1 MNKVRNSK
9 TVYRTILRPLLIVV
23 LIEIVL
29 MTGSY
34 WFLGINEQ
42 LDKNARDILMQ
53 QTENRKSYLENEMI
67 QKWSNLTTI
76 SQTINER
83 TQKLIAQNEIS
94 LQTLDSSSKACAPLL
109 NDISKELISTLYNK
123 EATGIFVVF
132 NTHDLRENKGNKPG
146 IYIRNEDPNTVSV
159 KEYGDLLLEKAPIE
173 VVQSLNIST
182 DVNWESMFDL
192 STQENTFIYSP
203 FQQAYHDK
211 IKMEAKEYGYWNE
224 NIYHLKNDDGSAISY
239 SMPLILPD
247 GTVYGVIG
255 VELLTSYLEELMPSD
270 ELKNDHQGSY
280 ILSIKEKKQQSSLV
294 VSSSSLKRR
303 QLKKFSLIEDK
314 NKNNYVF
321 IDGKEYYAAVQN
333 LNIYNSNGPFS
344 NQQWQLISLVE
355 RNQLYTFSNHI
366 FYLQISMIVLV
377 GIVTLIG
384 IFYVSK
390 KISGPISRLSKEV
403 TNSRQVKEIPEL
415 HATGIQE
422 IDQFSSAITELSQE
436 VLETSTKFLNIMNM
450 ASIDI
455 GGYEIKKGSQNV
467 YVTDNF
473 FLLLGIDK
481 VSLPLTYEQFEELF
495 KEVESNYQVEIEN
508 ENQRIYCIKKYAGLR
523 YVRLKTRKEGNR
535 EIGIAEDITT
545 SYLERQRIE
554 HERDFDILTGLYN
567 RFSFQRHMDYL
578 FEHAEQLKIA
588 ALVMIDLDNLKKIND
603 GFGHDWGDNYIR
615 QCGKCFQENVPDNT
629 ICARVSGDEFYLFLY
644 GYDSQEEIRQRLIS
658 MTSIMRHRKVLLPN
672 GDQMNLSA
680 SIGVSWYPQDSTHF
694 EFLKKYADFAMYQV
708 KKSTKGGLTEFDK
721 ALYEDEKHDRQMR
734 LEFYQLIEKEQL
746 TYHFQPILS
755 AKNGEIIAYE
765 ALMRSQLATL
775 KNPEKILKIARE
787 ENKLEDIER
796 ICIFKS
802 TETFDQLRKNK
813 LIKEDALLF
822 INSIA
827 SVSLNDE
834 DRERFHHYFDHI
846 QSKIVV
852 EVTEEENMSEE
863 ALIRKKETKGF
874 SGMFALDDYG
884 SGYNT
889 EINLLNLNPKYI
901 KIDLTIVRDVDKDFD
916 KQQLVSNIV
925 EYAHQRDAYIIAEG
939 IETKEE
945 LLKVL
950 ELGVDYLQGYYL
962 SYPQSNPQEVSDES
976 IQTIDNYWKKR

>member
-1 MNKVRNSK
+1 MNKMGNSK
-9 TVYRTILRPLLIVV
+9 TVYRTILRPLLIVLLV
-23 LIEIVL
+23 EIVL

-34 WFLGINEQ
+34 WLLGINGQ
-42 LDKNARDILMQ
+42 LNKNARDILIQ
-53 QTENRKSYLENEMI
+53 QTENRKSYLQNEMI
-67 QKWSNLTTI
+67 QKWSNLSTI

-83 TQKLIAQNEIS
+83 TQQLIDQNVIS
-94 LQTLDSSSKACAPLL
+94 LQTLDSSSKASAPLL
-109 NDISKELISTLYNK
+109 NEISKELISTLYSK
-123 EATGIFVVF
+123 ETTGIFVIL
-132 NTHDLRENKGNKPG
+132 NTHDLRENKDNKPG
-146 IYIRNEDPNTVSV
+146 IYIRNDDPSTVSV
-159 KEYGDLLLEKAPIE
+159 KEYGDLLLEKAPVE
-173 VVQSLNIST
+173 VVRSLNIST
-182 DVNWESMFDL
+182 DTHWESTFDL
-192 STQENTFIYSP
+192 STEENTLLYKP
-203 FQQAYHDK
+203 FEKAYHDK
-211 IKMEAKEYGYWNE
+211 IKLEAKEYGYWNE
-224 NIYHLKNDDGSAISY
+224 KSYHLKNNKNSAISY

-247 GTVYGVIG
+247 GTVYGVVG
-255 VELLTSYLEELMPSD
+255 VELLTSYLENLMPID
-270 ELKNDHQGSY
+270 ELKNDNQGSY
-280 ILSIKEKKQQSSLV
+280 VLSVETNAQHNSLV
-294 VSSSSLKRR
+294 VSSASLKRK
-303 QLKKFSLIEDK
+303 QLKKFYLTEDYDK
-314 NKNNYVF
+314 NNFVF
-321 IDGKEYYAAVQN
+321 LNGKEYYAAIQN
-333 LNIYNSNGPFS
+333 LDIYNS
-344 NQQWQLISLVE
+344 
-355 RNQLYTFSNHI
+355 
-366 FYLQISMIVLV
+366 
-377 GIVTLIG
+377 
-384 IFYVSK
+384 
-390 KISGPISRLSKEV
+390 KISGSISRLSKEV
-403 TNSRQVKEIPEL
+403 DNSRLVKEIPEL

-422 IDQFSSAITELSQE
+422 IDQFSSAIIDLSQE

-455 GGYEIKKGSQNV
+455 GGYEIKKGSKNV

-481 VSLPLTYEQFEELF
+481 VTLPLTYEQFEELF
-495 KEVESNYQVEIEN
+495 KEVERDYQVEIKNEN
-508 ENQRIYCIKKYAGLR
+508 ERIYCIKKYVGLR
-523 YVRLKTRKEGNR
+523 YVRLKMRKETDR

-554 HERDFDILTGLYN
+554 HERDYDVLTGLYN

-578 FEHAEQLKIA
+578 FEHSEQLKIA

-603 GFGHDWGDNYIR
+603 AFGHDWGDNYIR
-615 QCGKCFQENVPDNT
+615 QCGKCFQENVPEKT

-644 GYDSQEEIRQRLIS
+644 GFDNQEEIRQRLIS
-658 MTSIMRHRKVLLPN
+658 MTSIMQHRTVLLPN
-672 GDQMNLSA
+672 GNKMNLSA
-680 SIGVSWYPQDSTHF
+680 SIGISWYPQDSIYF
-694 EFLKKYADFAMYQV
+694 DFLKKYADFAMYQV
-708 KKSTKGGLTEFDK
+708 KKSTKGNLAEFDK
-721 ALYEDEKHDRQMR
+721 TLYEDEKHDRQMH

-775 KNPEKILKIARE
+775 KNPEMILRIARE
-787 ENKLEDIER
+787 ENKLEDVER

-813 LIKEDALLF
+813 LVKEDALLF

-834 DRERFHHYFDHI
+834 DRERFHRYFSHI
-846 QSKIVV
+846 QSQIVV

-863 ALIRKKETKGF
+863 ALIRKRETKGF

-889 EINLLNLNPKYI
+889 EINLLNLSPKYI
-901 KIDLTIVRDVDKDFD
+901 KIDLTIVRNIDKDFD

-925 EYAHQRDAYIIAEG
+925 EYAHQREGYIIAEG

-962 SYPQSNPQEVSDES
+962 SYPQLNPQEVSNES
-976 IQTIDNYWKKR
+976 IKTIENYWKKR

>member
-1 MNKVRNSK
+1 MNKMGNSK

-23 LIEIVL
+23 LVEIVL

-34 WFLGINEQ
+34 WILGINDQ
-42 LDKNARDILMQ
+42 LDKNARDILIQ
-53 QTENRKSYLENEMI
+53 QTENRRSYLQNEMI
-67 QKWSNLTTI
+67 QKWSNLSTI

-83 TQKLIAQNEIS
+83 TQQLIDQDVIS
-94 LQTLDSSSKACAPLL
+94 LQTLDSSSKASAPLL
-109 NDISKELISTLYNK
+109 NEISKELISTLYSK
-123 EATGIFVVF
+123 EATGIFVI
-132 NTHDLRENKGNKPG
+132 LNKDNKPG
-146 IYIRNEDPNTVSV
+146 IYIRNNDPNTFFV
-159 KEYGDLLLEKAPIE
+159 KEYGDLLMEKAPVE
-173 VVQSLNIST
+173 VVRSLNIST
-182 DVNWESMFDL
+182 DTHWESTFDL
-192 STQENTFIYSP
+192 STEENTLLYKP
-203 FQQAYHDK
+203 FEKAYHDK

-224 NIYHLKNDDGSAISY
+224 KSYHLKNDDNSAISY

-247 GTVYGVIG
+247 GTVYGVVG
-255 VELLTSYLEELMPSD
+255 VELLTSYLENLMPID
-270 ELKNDHQGSY
+270 ELKNDNQGSY
-280 ILSIKEKKQQSSLV
+280 VLSVETNDQHNSLV
-294 VSSSSLKRR
+294 VSSASVKRK
-303 QLKKFSLIEDK
+303 QLKKFYLTEDNDK
-314 NKNNYVF
+314 NNFVF
-321 IDGKEYYAAVQN
+321 LNGKEYYAAVQN

-344 NQQWQLISLVE
+344 KHQWQLVSLVE

-377 GIVTLIG
+377 GIVSLIG
-384 IFYVSK
+384 IFYVSR

-403 TNSRQVKEIPEL
+403 DNSRLVKEIPEL

-422 IDQFSSAITELSQE
+422 IDQFSSAITALSQE

-455 GGYEIKKGSQNV
+455 GGYEIKKGSENV

-481 VSLPLTYEQFEELF
+481 VTLPLSYEQFEELF
-495 KEVESNYQVEIEN
+495 KEVERDYQVEIEN
-508 ENQRIYCIKKYAGLR
+508 ENERIYCIKKYVGLR
-523 YVRLKTRKEGNR
+523 YVRLKMRKEADR

-545 SYLERQRIE
+545 NYLERQRIE
-554 HERDFDILTGLYN
+554 HERDFDVLTGLYN

-578 FEHAEQLKIA
+578 FEHSEQLKIA

-603 GFGHDWGDNYIR
+603 AFGHDWGDNYIH
-615 QCGKCFQENVPDNT
+615 QCGKCFQENVPEKT

-644 GYDSQEEIRQRLIS
+644 GYENQEEIRQKLIS
-658 MTSIMRHRKVLLPN
+658 MTSIMQHRTVLLPN
-672 GDQMNLSA
+672 GNKMNLSA
-680 SIGVSWYPQDSTHF
+680 SIGISWYPQNSVYFD
-694 EFLKKYADFAMYQV
+694 FLKKYADFAMYQV
-708 KKSTKGGLTEFDK
+708 KKSTKGNLAEFDK
-721 ALYEDEKHDRQMR
+721 ALYEDEKLNRQMR
-734 LEFYQLIEKEQL
+734 LEFHQLIEKEQL

-775 KNPEKILKIARE
+775 KNPEMILKIARE
-787 ENKLEDIER
+787 ENKLEDVER

-813 LIKEDALLF
+813 LVKEDALLF

-834 DRERFHHYFDHI
+834 DRTRFHHCFSHI
-846 QSKIVV
+846 QSQIVV

-863 ALIRKKETKGF
+863 ALVRKRETEGF

-901 KIDLTIVRDVDKDFD
+901 KIDLTIVRDIDKDFD

-925 EYAHQRDAYIIAEG
+925 EYAHQREAYIIAEG

-962 SYPQSNPQEVSDES
+962 SYPQSNPQEVFDES
-976 IQTIDNYWKKR
+976 IQTIKNYWKKR

>member
-1 MNKVRNSK
+1 MNKMGNSK
-9 TVYRTILRPLLIVV
+9 TVYRTILRPLLIVLLV
-23 LIEIVL
+23 EIVL

-34 WFLGINEQ
+34 WLLGINGQ
-42 LDKNARDILMQ
+42 LNKNARDILIQ
-53 QTENRKSYLENEMI
+53 QTENRKSYLQNEMI
-67 QKWSNLTTI
+67 QKWSNLSTI

-83 TQKLIAQNEIS
+83 TQQLIDQDVIS
-94 LQTLDSSSKACAPLL
+94 LQTLDSSSKASTPLL
-109 NDISKELISTLYNK
+109 NEISKELISTLYSK
-123 EATGIFVVF
+123 ETTGIFVIL
-132 NTHDLRENKGNKPG
+132 NTHDLRENKDNKPG
-146 IYIRNEDPNTVSV
+146 IYIRNNDPSTFSV
-159 KEYGDLLLEKAPIE
+159 KEYGDLLLEKAPVE
-173 VVQSLNIST
+173 VVRSLNIST
-182 DVNWESMFDL
+182 DTHWESTFDL
-192 STQENTFIYSP
+192 STEENTLLYKP
-203 FQQAYHDK
+203 FEKAYHDK

-224 NIYHLKNDDGSAISY
+224 KSYHLKNNEDSAISY

-247 GTVYGVIG
+247 GTVYGVVG
-255 VELLTSYLEELMPSD
+255 VELLTSYLENLMPID
-270 ELKNDHQGSY
+270 ELKNDNQGSY
-280 ILSIKEKKQQSSLV
+280 VLSVEMNDQHNSLV
-294 VSSSSLKRR
+294 VSSASVKRK
-303 QLKKFSLIEDK
+303 QLKKFYLTEDNDK
-314 NKNNYVF
+314 NNFVYLN
-321 IDGKEYYAAVQN
+321 GKEYYAAVQN
-333 LNIYNSNGPFS
+333 LNIYNSNSPFS
-344 NQQWQLISLVE
+344 KHQWQLVSLVE

-377 GIVTLIG
+377 GIVSLIG
-384 IFYVSK
+384 IFYVSR

-403 TNSRQVKEIPEL
+403 DNSRLVKEIPEL

-422 IDQFSSAITELSQE
+422 IDQFSSAIIDLSQE

-450 ASIDI
+450 ASI
-455 GGYEIKKGSQNV
+455 EIKKGSENV

-481 VSLPLTYEQFEELF
+481 VTLPLTYEQFKELF
-495 KEVESNYQVEIEN
+495 KEVERDYQVEIEN
-508 ENQRIYCIKKYAGLR
+508 ENERIYCIKKYVGLR
-523 YVRLKTRKEGNR
+523 YVRLKMRKEADR

-554 HERDFDILTGLYN
+554 HERDYDVLTGLYN

-578 FEHAEQLKIA
+578 FEHSEQLKIA
-588 ALVMIDLDNLKKIND
+588 ALAMIDLDNLKKIND
-603 GFGHDWGDNYIR
+603 AFGHDWGDNYIR
-615 QCGKCFQENVPDNT
+615 QCGKCFQENVPEKT

-644 GYDSQEEIRQRLIS
+644 GYDNQEEIRQRLIS
-658 MTSIMRHRKVLLPN
+658 MTSIMQHRTVLLPN
-672 GDQMNLSA
+672 GNKMNLSA
-680 SIGVSWYPQDSTHF
+680 SIGISWYPQDSIYF
-694 EFLKKYADFAMYQV
+694 DFLKKYADFSMYQV
-708 KKSTKGGLTEFDK
+708 KKSTKGNLAEFDK
-721 ALYEDEKHDRQMR
+721 ALYEDEKHDRQMH

-775 KNPEKILKIARE
+775 KNPEIILKIARE

-813 LIKEDALLF
+813 LAKEDALLF

-834 DRERFHHYFDHI
+834 DRERFHHYFSHI
-846 QSKIVV
+846 QSQIVV

-863 ALIRKKETKGF
+863 ALIRKRETEGF

-901 KIDLTIVRDVDKDFD
+901 KIDLTIVRDIDKDFD
-916 KQQLVSNIV
+916 KQQIVSNIV

-962 SYPQSNPQEVSDES
+962 SYPQSNPQEVFDES
-976 IQTIDNYWKKR
+976 IQTIENYWKKR

>member
-1 MNKVRNSK
+1 MNKMGNSK
-9 TVYRTILRPLLIVV
+9 TVYRTILRPLLIVLLV
-23 LIEIVL
+23 EIVL

-34 WFLGINEQ
+34 WLLGINGQ
-42 LDKNARDILMQ
+42 LNKNARDILIQ
-53 QTENRKSYLENEMI
+53 QTENRKSYLQNEMI
-67 QKWSNLTTI
+67 QKWSNLSTI

-83 TQKLIAQNEIS
+83 TQQLIDQDVIS
-94 LQTLDSSSKACAPLL
+94 LQTLDSSSKASTPLL
-109 NDISKELISTLYNK
+109 NEISKELISTLYSK
-123 EATGIFVVF
+123 ETTGIFVIL
-132 NTHDLRENKGNKPG
+132 NTHDLRENKDNKPG
-146 IYIRNEDPNTVSV
+146 IYIRNNDPSTFSV
-159 KEYGDLLLEKAPIE
+159 KEYGDLLLEKAPVE
-173 VVQSLNIST
+173 VVRSLNIST
-182 DVNWESMFDL
+182 DTHWESTFDL
-192 STQENTFIYSP
+192 STEENTLLYKP
-203 FQQAYHDK
+203 FEKAYHDK

-224 NIYHLKNDDGSAISY
+224 KSYHLKNNEDSAISY

-247 GTVYGVIG
+247 GTVYGVVG
-255 VELLTSYLEELMPSD
+255 VELLTSYLENLMPID
-270 ELKNDHQGSY
+270 ELKNDNQGSY
-280 ILSIKEKKQQSSLV
+280 VLSVEMNDQHNSLV
-294 VSSSSLKRR
+294 VSSASVKRK
-303 QLKKFSLIEDK
+303 QLKKFYLTEDNDK
-314 NKNNYVF
+314 NNFVYLN
-321 IDGKEYYAAVQN
+321 GKEYYAAVQN

-344 NQQWQLISLVE
+344 KHQWQLVSLVE
-355 RNQLYTFSNHI
+355 GNQLYTFSNHI

-377 GIVTLIG
+377 GIVSLIG
-384 IFYVSK
+384 IFYVSR

-403 TNSRQVKEIPEL
+403 DNSRLVKEIPEL

-422 IDQFSSAITELSQE
+422 IDQFSSAIIDLSQE

-455 GGYEIKKGSQNV
+455 GGYEIKKGSENV

-481 VSLPLTYEQFEELF
+481 VTLPLTYEQF
-495 KEVESNYQVEIEN
+495 KEVERDYQVEIEN
-508 ENQRIYCIKKYAGLR
+508 ENERIYCIKKYVGLR
-523 YVRLKTRKEGNR
+523 YVRLKMRKEADR

-554 HERDFDILTGLYN
+554 HERDYDVLTGLYN

-578 FEHAEQLKIA
+578 FEHSEQLKIA
-588 ALVMIDLDNLKKIND
+588 ALAMIDLDNLKKIND
-603 GFGHDWGDNYIR
+603 AFGHDWGDNYIR
-615 QCGKCFQENVPDNT
+615 QCGKCFQENVPEKT

-644 GYDSQEEIRQRLIS
+644 GYDNQEEIRQRLIS
-658 MTSIMRHRKVLLPN
+658 MTSIMQHRTVLLPN
-672 GDQMNLSA
+672 GNKMNLSA
-680 SIGVSWYPQDSTHF
+680 SIGISWYPQDSIYF
-694 EFLKKYADFAMYQV
+694 DFLKKYADFSMYQV
-708 KKSTKGGLTEFDK
+708 KKSTKGNLAEFDK
-721 ALYEDEKHDRQMR
+721 ALYEDEKHDRQMH

-775 KNPEKILKIARE
+775 KNPEIILKIARE
-787 ENKLEDIER
+787 ENKLEDVER

-813 LIKEDALLF
+813 LVKEDALLF

-834 DRERFHHYFDHI
+834 DRERFHHYFSHI
-846 QSKIVV
+846 QSQIVV

-863 ALIRKKETKGF
+863 ALIRKRETEGF

-901 KIDLTIVRDVDKDFD
+901 KIDLTIVRDIDKDFD
-916 KQQLVSNIV
+916 KQQIVSNIV

-962 SYPQSNPQEVSDES
+962 SYPQSNPQEVFDES
-976 IQTIDNYWKKR
+976 IQTIENYWKKR

>member
-1 MNKVRNSK
+1 MNKMGNSK

-23 LIEIVL
+23 LVEIVL

-34 WFLGINEQ
+34 WILGINDQ
-42 LDKNARDILMQ
+42 LDKNARDILIQ
-53 QTENRKSYLENEMI
+53 QTENRRSYLQNEMI
-67 QKWSNLTTI
+67 QKWSNLSTI

-83 TQKLIAQNEIS
+83 TQQLIDQDVIS
-94 LQTLDSSSKACAPLL
+94 LQTLDSSSKASAPLL
-109 NDISKELISTLYNK
+109 NEISKELISTLYSK
-123 EATGIFVVF
+123 EATGIFVIL
-132 NTHDLRENKGNKPG
+132 NTHDLRENKDNKPG
-146 IYIRNEDPNTVSV
+146 IYIRNNDPSTFSV
-159 KEYGDLLLEKAPIE
+159 KEYGDLLLEKAPVE
-173 VVQSLNIST
+173 VVRSLNIST
-182 DVNWESMFDL
+182 DTHWESTFDL
-192 STQENTFIYSP
+192 STEENTLLYKP
-203 FQQAYHDK
+203 FEKAYHDK

-224 NIYHLKNDDGSAISY
+224 KSYHLKNDDNSAISY

-247 GTVYGVIG
+247 GTVYGVVG
-255 VELLTSYLEELMPSD
+255 VEFLTSYLENLMPID
-270 ELKNDHQGSY
+270 ELKNDNQGSY
-280 ILSIKEKKQQSSLV
+280 VLSVETNDQHNSLV
-294 VSSSSLKRR
+294 VSSASVKRK
-303 QLKKFSLIEDK
+303 QLKKFYLTEDNDK
-314 NKNNYVF
+314 NNFVF
-321 IDGKEYYAAVQN
+321 LNGKEYYAAVQN

-344 NQQWQLISLVE
+344 KHQWQLVSLVE

-377 GIVTLIG
+377 GIVSLIG
-384 IFYVSK
+384 IFYVSR

-403 TNSRQVKEIPEL
+403 DNSRLVKEIPEL

-422 IDQFSSAITELSQE
+422 IDQFSSAITALSQE

-455 GGYEIKKGSQNV
+455 GGYEIKKGS
-467 YVTDNF
+467 DNF

-481 VSLPLTYEQFEELF
+481 VTLPLSYEQFKELF
-495 KEVESNYQVEIEN
+495 KEVERDYQVEIEN
-508 ENQRIYCIKKYAGLR
+508 ENERIYCIKKYVGLR
-523 YVRLKTRKEGNR
+523 YVRLKMRKEADR

-554 HERDFDILTGLYN
+554 HERDFDVLTGLYN

-578 FEHAEQLKIA
+578 FEHSEQLKIA

-603 GFGHDWGDNYIR
+603 AFGHDWGDNYIH
-615 QCGKCFQENVPDNT
+615 QCGKCFQENVPEKT

-658 MTSIMRHRKVLLPN
+658 MTSIMQHRTVLLPN
-672 GDQMNLSA
+672 GNKMNLSA
-680 SIGVSWYPQDSTHF
+680 SIGISWYPQNSVYFD
-694 EFLKKYADFAMYQV
+694 FLKKYADFAMYQV
-708 KKSTKGGLTEFDK
+708 KKSTKGNLAEFDK
-721 ALYEDEKHDRQMR
+721 ALYEDEKLNRQMR
-734 LEFYQLIEKEQL
+734 LEFHQLIEKEQL

-775 KNPEKILKIARE
+775 KNPEMILKIARE
-787 ENKLEDIER
+787 EKKLEDVER

-813 LIKEDALLF
+813 LVKEDALLF

-834 DRERFHHYFDHI
+834 DRTRFHHCFSHI
-846 QSKIVV
+846 QSQIVV

-863 ALIRKKETKGF
+863 ALVRKRETEGF

-901 KIDLTIVRDVDKDFD
+901 KIDLTIVRDIDKDFD

-925 EYAHQRDAYIIAEG
+925 EYAHQREAYIIAEG

-962 SYPQSNPQEVSDES
+962 SYPQSNPQEVFDES
-976 IQTIDNYWKKR
+976 IQTIKNYWKKR

>member
-1 MNKVRNSK
+1 MNKMGNSK

-23 LIEIVL
+23 LVEIVL

-34 WFLGINEQ
+34 WILGINDQ
-42 LDKNARDILMQ
+42 LDKNARDILIQ
-53 QTENRKSYLENEMI
+53 QTENRRSYLQNEMI
-67 QKWSNLTTI
+67 QKWSNLSTI

-83 TQKLIAQNEIS
+83 TQQLIDQDVIS
-94 LQTLDSSSKACAPLL
+94 LQTLDSSSKASAPLL
-109 NDISKELISTLYNK
+109 NEISKELISTLYSK
-123 EATGIFVVF
+123 EATGIFVIL
-132 NTHDLRENKGNKPG
+132 NTHDLRENKDNKPG
-146 IYIRNEDPNTVSV
+146 IYIRNNDPSTFSV
-159 KEYGDLLLEKAPIE
+159 KEYGDLLLEKAPVE
-173 VVQSLNIST
+173 VVRSLNIST
-182 DVNWESMFDL
+182 DTHWESTFDL
-192 STQENTFIYSP
+192 STEENTLLYKP
-203 FQQAYHDK
+203 FEKAYHDK

-224 NIYHLKNDDGSAISY
+224 KSYHLKNDDNSAISY

-247 GTVYGVIG
+247 GTVYGVVG
-255 VELLTSYLEELMPSD
+255 VELLTSYLENLMPID
-270 ELKNDHQGSY
+270 ELKNDNQGSY
-280 ILSIKEKKQQSSLV
+280 VLSVETNDQHNSLV
-294 VSSSSLKRR
+294 VSSASVKRK
-303 QLKKFSLIEDK
+303 QLKKFYLTEDNDK
-314 NKNNYVF
+314 NNFVF
-321 IDGKEYYAAVQN
+321 LNGKEYYAAVQN

-344 NQQWQLISLVE
+344 KHQWQLVSLVE

-377 GIVTLIG
+377 GIVSLIG
-384 IFYVSK
+384 IFYVSR

-403 TNSRQVKEIPEL
+403 DNSRLVKEIPEL

-422 IDQFSSAITELSQE
+422 IDQFSSAITALSQE

-455 GGYEIKKGSQNV
+455 GGYEIKKGSENV

-481 VSLPLTYEQFEELF
+481 VTLPLSYEQFEELF
-495 KEVESNYQVEIEN
+495 KEVERDYQVEIEN
-508 ENQRIYCIKKYAGLR
+508 ENERIYCIKKYVGLR
-523 YVRLKTRKEGNR
+523 YVRLKMRKEADR

-545 SYLERQRIE
+545 NYLERQRIE
-554 HERDFDILTGLYN
+554 RDFDVLTGLYN

-578 FEHAEQLKIA
+578 FEHSEQLKIA

-603 GFGHDWGDNYIR
+603 AFGHDWGDNYIH
-615 QCGKCFQENVPDNT
+615 QCGKCFQENVPEKT

-658 MTSIMRHRKVLLPN
+658 MTSIMQHRTVLLPN
-672 GDQMNLSA
+672 GNKMNLSA
-680 SIGVSWYPQDSTHF
+680 SIGISWYPQNSVYFD
-694 EFLKKYADFAMYQV
+694 FLKKYADFAMYQV
-708 KKSTKGGLTEFDK
+708 KKSTKGNLAEFDK
-721 ALYEDEKHDRQMR
+721 ALYEDEKLNRQMR
-734 LEFYQLIEKEQL
+734 LEFHQLIEKEQL

-775 KNPEKILKIARE
+775 KNPEMILKIARE
-787 ENKLEDIER
+787 ENKLEDVER

-813 LIKEDALLF
+813 LVKEDALLF

-834 DRERFHHYFDHI
+834 DRTRFHHCFSHI
-846 QSKIVV
+846 QSQIVV

-863 ALIRKKETKGF
+863 ALVRKRETEGF

-901 KIDLTIVRDVDKDFD
+901 KIDLTIVRDIDKDFD

-925 EYAHQRDAYIIAEG
+925 EYAHQREAYIIAEG

-962 SYPQSNPQEVSDES
+962 SYPQSNPQEVFDES
-976 IQTIDNYWKKR
+976 IQTIKNYWKKR

>member
-1 MNKVRNSK
+1 MNKMGNSK

-23 LIEIVL
+23 LVEIVL

-34 WFLGINEQ
+34 WILGINDQ
-42 LDKNARDILMQ
+42 LDKNARDILIQ
-53 QTENRKSYLENEMI
+53 QTENRRSYLQNEMI
-67 QKWSNLTTI
+67 QKWSNLSTI

-83 TQKLIAQNEIS
+83 TQQLIDQDVIS
-94 LQTLDSSSKACAPLL
+94 LQTLDSSSKASAPLL
-109 NDISKELISTLYNK
+109 NEISKELISTLYSK
-123 EATGIFVVF
+123 EATGIFVIL
-132 NTHDLRENKGNKPG
+132 NTHDLRENKDNKPG
-146 IYIRNEDPNTVSV
+146 IYIRNNDPSTFSV
-159 KEYGDLLLEKAPIE
+159 KEYGDLLLEKAPVE
-173 VVQSLNIST
+173 VVRSLNIST
-182 DVNWESMFDL
+182 DTHWESTFDL
-192 STQENTFIYSP
+192 STEENTLLYKP
-203 FQQAYHDK
+203 FEKAYHDK

-224 NIYHLKNDDGSAISY
+224 KSYHLKNDDNSAISY

-247 GTVYGVIG
+247 GTVYGVVG
-255 VELLTSYLEELMPSD
+255 VELLTSYLENLMPID
-270 ELKNDHQGSY
+270 ELKNDNQGSY
-280 ILSIKEKKQQSSLV
+280 VLSVETNDQHNSLV
-294 VSSSSLKRR
+294 VSSASVKRK
-303 QLKKFSLIEDK
+303 QLKK
-314 NKNNYVF
+314 VF
-321 IDGKEYYAAVQN
+321 LNGKEYYAAVQN

-344 NQQWQLISLVE
+344 KHQWQLVSLVE

-377 GIVTLIG
+377 GIVSLIG
-384 IFYVSK
+384 IFYVSR

-403 TNSRQVKEIPEL
+403 DNSRLVKEIPEL

-422 IDQFSSAITELSQE
+422 IDQFSSAITALSQE

-455 GGYEIKKGSQNV
+455 GGFEIKKESKNV

-481 VSLPLTYEQFEELF
+481 VTLPLSYEQFEELF
-495 KEVESNYQVEIEN
+495 KEVERDYQVEIEN
-508 ENQRIYCIKKYAGLR
+508 ENERIYCIKKYVGLR
-523 YVRLKTRKEGNR
+523 YVRLKMRKEADR

-554 HERDFDILTGLYN
+554 HERDFDVLTGLYN

-578 FEHAEQLKIA
+578 FEHSEQLKIA

-603 GFGHDWGDNYIR
+603 AFGHDWGDNYIH
-615 QCGKCFQENVPDNT
+615 QCGKCFQENVPEKT

-658 MTSIMRHRKVLLPN
+658 MTSIMQHRTVLLPN
-672 GDQMNLSA
+672 GNKMNLSA
-680 SIGVSWYPQDSTHF
+680 SIGISWYPQNSVYFD
-694 EFLKKYADFAMYQV
+694 FLKKYADFAMYQV
-708 KKSTKGGLTEFDK
+708 KKSTKGNLAEFDK
-721 ALYEDEKHDRQMR
+721 ALYEDEKLNRQMR

-775 KNPEKILKIARE
+775 KNPEMILKIARE
-787 ENKLEDIER
+787 ENKLEDVER

-813 LIKEDALLF
+813 LVKEDALLF

-834 DRERFHHYFDHI
+834 DRTRFHHYFSHI
-846 QSKIVV
+846 QSQIVV

-863 ALIRKKETKGF
+863 ALIRKRETEGF

-901 KIDLTIVRDVDKDFD
+901 KIDLTIVRDIDKDFD

-925 EYAHQRDAYIIAEG
+925 EYAHQREAYIIAEG

-962 SYPQSNPQEVSDES
+962 SYPQSNPQEVFDES
-976 IQTIDNYWKKR
+976 IQTIKNYWKKR

>member
-1 MNKVRNSK
+1 MNKMGNSK

-23 LIEIVL
+23 LVEIVL

-34 WFLGINEQ
+34 WILGINDQ
-42 LDKNARDILMQ
+42 LDKNARDILIQ
-53 QTENRKSYLENEMI
+53 QTENRRSYLQNEMI
-67 QKWSNLTTI
+67 QKWSNLSTI

-83 TQKLIAQNEIS
+83 TQQLIDQDVIS
-94 LQTLDSSSKACAPLL
+94 LQTLDSSSKASAPLL
-109 NDISKELISTLYNK
+109 NEISKELISTLYSK
-123 EATGIFVVF
+123 EATGIFVIL
-132 NTHDLRENKGNKPG
+132 NTHDLRENKDNKPG
-146 IYIRNEDPNTVSV
+146 IYIRNNDPSTFSV
-159 KEYGDLLLEKAPIE
+159 KEYGDLLLEKAPVE
-173 VVQSLNIST
+173 VVRSLNIST
-182 DVNWESMFDL
+182 DTHWESTFDL
-192 STQENTFIYSP
+192 STEENTLLYKP
-203 FQQAYHDK
+203 FEKAYHD
-211 IKMEAKEYGYWNE
+211 MEAKEYGYWNE
-224 NIYHLKNDDGSAISY
+224 KSYHLKNDDNSAISY

-247 GTVYGVIG
+247 GTVYGVVG
-255 VELLTSYLEELMPSD
+255 VELLTSYLENLMPID
-270 ELKNDHQGSY
+270 ELKNDNQGSY
-280 ILSIKEKKQQSSLV
+280 VLSVETNDQHNSLV
-294 VSSSSLKRR
+294 VSSASVKRK
-303 QLKKFSLIEDK
+303 QLKKFYLTEDNDK
-314 NKNNYVF
+314 NNFVF
-321 IDGKEYYAAVQN
+321 LNGKEYYAAVQN

-344 NQQWQLISLVE
+344 KHQWQLVSLVE

-377 GIVTLIG
+377 GIVSLIG
-384 IFYVSK
+384 IFYVSR

-403 TNSRQVKEIPEL
+403 DNSRLVKEIPEL

-422 IDQFSSAITELSQE
+422 IDQFSSAITALSQE

-455 GGYEIKKGSQNV
+455 GGFEIKKESKNV

-481 VSLPLTYEQFEELF
+481 VTLPLSYEQFEELF
-495 KEVESNYQVEIEN
+495 KEVERDYQVEIEN
-508 ENQRIYCIKKYAGLR
+508 ENERIYCIKKYVGLR
-523 YVRLKTRKEGNR
+523 YVRLKMRKEADR

-554 HERDFDILTGLYN
+554 HERDFDVLTGLYN

-578 FEHAEQLKIA
+578 FEHSEQLKIA

-603 GFGHDWGDNYIR
+603 AFGHDWGDNYIH
-615 QCGKCFQENVPDNT
+615 QCGKCFQENVPEKT

-658 MTSIMRHRKVLLPN
+658 MTSIMQHRTVLLPN
-672 GDQMNLSA
+672 GNKMNLSA
-680 SIGVSWYPQDSTHF
+680 SIGISWYPQNSVYFD
-694 EFLKKYADFAMYQV
+694 FLKKYADFAMYQV
-708 KKSTKGGLTEFDK
+708 KKSTKGNLAEFDK
-721 ALYEDEKHDRQMR
+721 ALYEDEKLNRQMR

-775 KNPEKILKIARE
+775 KNPEMILKIARE
-787 ENKLEDIER
+787 ENKLEDVER

-813 LIKEDALLF
+813 LVKEDALLF

-834 DRERFHHYFDHI
+834 DRTRFHHYFSHI
-846 QSKIVV
+846 QSQIVV

-863 ALIRKKETKGF
+863 ALIRKRETEGF

-901 KIDLTIVRDVDKDFD
+901 KIDLTIVRDIDKDFD

-925 EYAHQRDAYIIAEG
+925 EYAHQREAYIIAEG

-962 SYPQSNPQEVSDES
+962 SYPQSNPQEVFDES
-976 IQTIDNYWKKR
+976 IQTIKNYWKKR